1 MDEADCPRP
10 LLGRDQPDRE
20 RLETRC
26 NQNANLPSQRGYLAD
41 ALRQGRATLS
51 SPTAMQPRAASVPRR
66 QPSARAWGPA
76 LPCLRAPGQDG
87 AAQREDGQVRAKRS
101 AVNNVSGLVLDTDRP
116 IHRCTDSL
124 PARRDERQGACH
136 GGGAAGSPRRH
147 SRRSGSRGGR
157 VGPLHRRPLQAFG
170 LAVQVSRWVLASK
183 FPRGMVWDYVR
194 LPDQAQRAAGSMAL
208 NIKRPPRLVGSRRR
222 TWRVVCRSP
231 ASVIPRQGPCGAGQA
246 EPPYGPSPAAR
257 AFAASGFA
265 RWSEIA
271 YASASEA
278 CSALDPVDLPGATEQ
293 QQYLREL
300 GAVRM
305 DAMLTGLMR

>member
-1 MDEADCPRP
+1 MWSRPKADLRRPSASAFVPTKPAVSRHNADPGESCVEACARPWTACARPFWALCPVI
-10 LLGRDQPDRE
+10 GRRRSGDRE
-20 RLETRC
+20 DRVGGDRTR
-26 NQNANLPSQRGYLAD
+26 ADRRGGDRGAGAGRWRLPSNVG
-41 ALRQGRATLS
+41 AT
-51 SPTAMQPRAASVPRR
+51 
-66 QPSARAWGPA
+66 
-76 LPCLRAPGQDG
+76 
-87 AAQREDGQVRAKRS
+87 
-101 AVNNVSGLVLDTDRP
+101 
-116 IHRCTDSL
+116 H
-124 PARRDERQGACH
+124 
-136 GGGAAGSPRRH
+136 
-147 SRRSGSRGGR
+147 RRSGSRGGG

-194 LPDQAQRAAGSMAL
+194 LPDQAQRAAGSVAL

-231 ASVIPRQGPCGAGQA
+231 ASVIPRPGPCGAGQA